1 MKKIILILIFSTAYY
16 TSFGMI
22 QYEIDS
28 LKQLTKITKIDT
40 VLIDNYLLISTKYL
54 QEDNDSS
61 LVYAQKALHLAKKNS
76 NDKRKSVALTR
87 IGLVYFNLGDLPN
100 ALTHYNQ
107 SLIIANA
114 TNYSLSIAHNYK
126 LIGALHGYE
135 KKYKKSLNYQ
145 FKALKILYSLKDT
158 LNIAKTYDNVA
169 TYYRKLAIYDSSM
182 HYLNL
187 AIEINNEIRNYRSLC
202 FNYNNMGSLFLKD
215 NKYDRAEKYY
225 LKSLA
230 LRKKLN
236 LKQDLLQSYN
246 SLGNLFHITEEY
258 NKAISYFNSCIQ
270 ISKEIKLIKHLPLFY
285 NNLSSSYYEQGNFRL
300 ALKHRKNEHRLT
312 DSINSTKTKIRIANA
327 EMENRSAKEKY
338 QQILLQQELIE
349 IEKINFKKSI
359 LISILIIITL
369 IGLYIII
376 YSAKHYKLKDNLLNK
391 EASLD
396 AIKGAEK
403 ILSEKENSAQKVNI
417 AQEILTS
424 EIANL
429 LNTEVT
435 LELKKVQ
442 DRLENYKLTN
452 PEADRIVTK
461 EAIHITE
468 AIQFINN
475 ISSNL
480 LPATLDKKT
489 LIEAIDNYLNN
500 AFGNLNTQVV
510 FKHDSPKIINYLEKE
525 LSHNIY
531 RIIQELI
538 TNAIKYAEATII
550 KVEINS
556 STDHLLLRVLDNG
569 IGFDN
574 NNNNNKAGL
583 GLNNVKYRAFLYNG
597 NTIITSK
604 KGKGTEILIDMN
616 YKKS

>member
-1 MKKIILILIFSTAYY
+1 
-16 TSFGMI
+16 
-22 QYEIDS
+22 
-28 LKQLTKITKIDT
+28 
-40 VLIDNYLLISTKYL
+40 
-54 QEDNDSS
+54 
-61 LVYAQKALHLAKKNS
+61 
-76 NDKRKSVALTR
+76 
-87 IGLVYFNLGDLPN
+87 
-100 ALTHYNQ
+100 
-107 SLIIANA
+107 
-114 TNYSLSIAHNYK
+114 
-126 LIGALHGYE
+126 
-135 KKYKKSLNYQ
+135 
-145 FKALKILYSLKDT
+145 
-158 LNIAKTYDNVA
+158 
-169 TYYRKLAIYDSSM
+169 
-182 HYLNL
+182 
-187 AIEINNEIRNYRSLC
+187 
-202 FNYNNMGSLFLKD
+202 MGSLFLKD

-236 LKQDLLQSYN
+236 LNQDLLQSYN

-376 YSAKHYKLKDNLLNK
+376 YSAKHYKLKDNLLKK

-424 EIANL
+424 EIASL

-480 LPATLDKKT
+480 LPATLDNKT

-500 AFGNLNTQVV
+500 AFENLNTQVV
-510 FKHDSPKIINYLEKE
+510 FKYDSPKIINYLEKE

-574 NNNNNKAGL
+574 NNKAGL